1 MLFKDKTIQETFDR
15 QGYAVIRF
23 LDAGQVTA
31 LLNLYRQ
38 TVASDPMKDLYESSR
53 ANSLEK
59 NVYINT
65 EIRKVFAD
73 PAEVSFM
80 NAELFGGTFMVKV
93 PRASSVLPLH
103 QDWSIVEEDRHHS
116 AFIWC
121 ALCEVGPENGGLF
134 VLPGSHAW
142 FDNFRSG
149 SMPSVRIQ
157 PQGEV
162 KERLLDIRLSPGE
175 AIVYSDRVFHG
186 SYSNTTTEPR
196 IVVTGRVNE
205 NGSRLVY
212 YHRSGPDSV
221 VLVKASPEFYLKEI
235 DALAKGQLPPG
246 YETLK
251 TISYT
256 YRPVTATDLEARVC

>member
-1 MLFKDKTIQETFDR
+1 MIFKDRTTQETFDR

-23 LDAGQVTA
+23 LQEDHVAA
-31 LLNLYRQ
+31 LLNLYRE

-53 ANSLEK
+53 ANTLEK
-59 NVYINT
+59 NVYINS
-65 EIRKVFAD
+65 EIRKLFAG
-73 PAEVSFM
+73 PAEVFFM
-80 NAELFGGTFMVKV
+80 NGELFGGTFMVKV

-103 QDWSIVEEDRHHS
+103 QDRSIVEEDRHQS

-121 ALCEVGPENGGLF
+121 ALCEIGPENGGLF

-142 FDNFRSG
+142 FENYRSG

-157 PQGEV
+157 PQGAL
-162 KERLLDIRLSPGE
+162 KESLLDIHMSPGD
-175 AIVYSDRVFHG
+175 AVVYSDRLFHG
-186 SYSNTTTEPR
+186 SHSNAAADSR

-212 YHRSGPDSV
+212 YHKSSPDSV
-221 VLVKASPEFYLKEI
+221 VVVQASPEFYLKEI

-246 YETLK
+246 YTTLR
-251 TISYT
+251 TISYI
-256 YRPVTATDLEARVC
+256 YRPVTATDLMARVC